1 MSKPLDQARS
11 LELAQ
16 QVKSKAKAPFENAHR
31 GALAIKEATYVQGFL
46 VIVGKRCSPRE
57 HAWLEL
63 DDRVVDPS
71 LPFLKGAV
79 DTFYYFPAQRLTV
92 KQLKA
97 AIEEAKEDYPEDP
110 PLPIYGAM
118 PYEYYGDVMLGG
130 RDYQQAFAAAQAQC
144 EASSQS
150 SNGTKNGNGTQ
161 NGKTSP

>member
-11 LELAQ
+11 LELAK
-16 QVKSKAKAPFENAHR
+16 QVKSKSKAPFDNAHR

-63 DDRVVDPS
+63 EDRVIDPS
-71 LPFLKGAV
+71 LPFLNGAL
-79 DTFYYFPAQRLTV
+79 DAIHYFPAQRLTV

-97 AIEEAKEDYPEDP
+97 AIEEAKEDYPEDD
-110 PLPIYGAM
+110 PLPIYGTM

-130 RDYQQAFAAAQAQC
+130 KEYQQAFTAAQALC
-144 EASSQS
+144 DDARRP
-150 SNGTKNGNGTQ
+150 NGEPS
-161 NGKTSP
+161 NGKTSL